1 MGSIDVT
8 PRGGEVRMQVPF
20 DSLQNNR
27 RSFDSLRSLRMT
39 TLEEAPLEM
48 TSLEEG
54 PLRVAALEGGALR
67 MANEVF
73 AGTKARPFWGGCG
86 GLSGINP

>member
-1 MGSIDVT
+1 
-8 PRGGEVRMQVPF
+8 MQVPF

-39 TLEEAPLEM
+39 T
-48 TSLEEG
+48 LEEG